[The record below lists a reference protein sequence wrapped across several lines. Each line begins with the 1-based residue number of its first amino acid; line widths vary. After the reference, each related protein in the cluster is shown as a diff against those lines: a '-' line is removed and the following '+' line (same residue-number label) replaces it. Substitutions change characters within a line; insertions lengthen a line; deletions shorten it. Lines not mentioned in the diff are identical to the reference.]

1 LEPTLSSLYPLYLRR
16 IRDCEA
22 TVLTTNLNNDN
33 GRAAA
38 RAEELKSLA
47 DLSRTVRMEED
58 ANMGEPSEHL
68 GQMVKGAQ
76 QTAVDFVE
84 KYRRH

>member
-1 LEPTLSSLYPLYLRR
+1 
-16 IRDCEA
+16 
-22 TVLTTNLNNDN
+22 
-33 GRAAA
+33 
-38 RAEELKSLA
+38 
-47 DLSRTVRMEED
+47 MEED